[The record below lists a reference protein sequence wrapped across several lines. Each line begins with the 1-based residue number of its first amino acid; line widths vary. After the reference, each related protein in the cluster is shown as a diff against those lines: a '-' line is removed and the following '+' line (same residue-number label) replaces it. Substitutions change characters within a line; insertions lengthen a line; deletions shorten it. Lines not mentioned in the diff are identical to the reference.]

1 VIHMKKHV
9 ITGLIALMRLRR
21 RHKRHHR

>member
-1 VIHMKKHV
+1 MRKHV